1 MRLFII
7 PITLIIAFMTISPR
21 SAVCSDEKVTGVFST
36 FRLSEKSGDIV
47 GAEIHIVP
55 NPKGYSA
62 IVQGSEGA
70 PGFPEV
76 VTIFFKGNSLTFTI
90 SSNSA
95 SGLPPGKYTGRVTR
109 DGLLLNG
116 PTESFTKYKMPRKR
130 SYWQ

>member
-1 MRLFII
+1 MKFFII
-7 PITLIIAFMTISPR
+7 LIIAFIALSPR
-21 SAVCSDEKVTGVFST
+21 SAVTSDGEVTGVFST

-76 VTIFFKGNSLTFTI
+76 VPVSVKGNTITFTI
-90 SSNSA
+90 SPSSA
-95 SGLPPGKYTGRVTR
+95 SGLPPGKYIGRVTR
-109 DGLLLNG
+109 EGLLLDG
-116 PTESFTKYKMPRKR
+116 PTESFKEYKMPRKK

>member
-1 MRLFII
+1 MKVFII
-7 PITLIIAFMTISPR
+7 PIILIIAFMTFLPR
-21 SAVCSDEKVTGVFST
+21 SAVTSDGVVTGIFST

-76 VTIFFKGNSLTFTI
+76 VTLSVEGNTITFTI

-95 SGLPPGKYTGRVTR
+95 SGLPPGKYIGRVTR
-109 DGLLLNG
+109 KGLLLNG
-116 PTESFTKYKMPRKR
+116 PTESYKQYEMPRKK
-130 SYWQ
+130 SYFQ

>member
-7 PITLIIAFMTISPR
+7 PITLIIGFMTISPR

-76 VTIFFKGNSLTFTI
+76 VNISVKGNNITFKI
-90 SSNSA
+90 SPTSA
-95 SGLPPGKYTGRVTR
+95 SGLPPGKYMGHVTR
-109 DGLLLNG
+109 NGLLLNG
-116 PTESFTKYKMPRKR
+116 PTESFKEYEMPRKK